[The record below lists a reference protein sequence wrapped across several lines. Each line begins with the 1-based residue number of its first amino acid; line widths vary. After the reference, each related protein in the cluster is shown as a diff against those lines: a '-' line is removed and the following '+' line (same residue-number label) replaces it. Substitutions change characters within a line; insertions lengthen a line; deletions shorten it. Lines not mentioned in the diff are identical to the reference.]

1 LCKHTTSERL
11 QRAGKLCE
19 NECSYREPIY
29 FRGFRGKTLKPTAKK
44 IDIAATLTTKD
55 DIQNL
60 GTNGVIEWN

>member
-1 LCKHTTSERL
+1 MTLVSANTNLK
-11 QRAGKLCE
+11 
-19 NECSYREPIY
+19 EPVY
-29 FRGFRGKTLKPTAKK
+29 FRGFRGKSLKSVVKV